1 VIGQIATPKVYAA
14 EREAGLGDAVAG
26 ARSCTLIARLKT
38 APPSPDIQPLLDS
51 LMDRITAGGYEEL
64 LEQIQADL
72 APIVSILVSTGW
84 NLNDDVFL
92 PDETYA
98 AKDTPIHKPIN
109 VEHERDRIIG
119 HIIESR
125 AVDKGGNTVVVAHG
139 DAPPDLFDVEVGGVL
154 YRSLGELSE
163 TIAAIIADAENGRG
177 YVSMEAWFTGFDYGL
192 RDRAT
197 GVTHVVKRNETTSF
211 LTKHLRVFEGTGRF
225 QAYDVGRVLR
235 NITFA
240 GKAIVANPANPESV
254 IKVAARQMEM
264 GSGQTYVAAD
274 LSELLEGGKEG
285 MNELEEI
292 KAKLAEATKEIASKS
307 EEVTKLTGER
317 DAIAAELATLKEQVE
332 ALTAEKTESEG
343 KLKEATERTEKA
355 EAELGEVKAKE
366 AARDRLVKLSEV
378 TKIEDEAAALA
389 ELGAMTDETFEAVL
403 KYAGTKQ
410 DTQAGTDG
418 KSDKGEGTGTD
429 DDEGEAD
436 ASVLDNAEPDSD
448 PAMSG
453 GGESESETEMTV
465 AKATACRLLGREDEG
480 EE

>member
-1 VIGQIATPKVYAA
+1 VADSIATPKVYAA
-14 EREAGLGDAVAG
+14 EREAGLGEAIAG

-38 APPSPDIQPLLDS
+38 APPSPNIQPLLDS
-51 LMDRITAGGYEEL
+51 LMDRIAAGGYEEL
-64 LEQIQADL
+64 LEQAQADL

-98 AKDTPIHKPIN
+98 AKDTPVHKPIN

-125 AVDKGGNTVVVAHG
+125 AVDKESNTVTVAEG
-139 DAPPDLFDVEVGGVL
+139 ESPPDLFDVEVGGVL

-163 TIAAIIADAENGRG
+163 TIAAIIEDAENGRG

-225 QAYDVGRVLR
+225 QGYDVGRVLR
-235 NITFA
+235 NVTFA

-254 IKVAARQMEM
+254 IKVAARQMEDHSARM
-264 GSGQTYVAAD
+264 YVAAE
-274 LSELLEGGKEG
+274 LNELLEGEEG
-285 MNELEEI
+285 MKELEEI

-332 ALTAEKTESEG
+332 VLTAEKTESEG
-343 KLKEATERTEKA
+343 RLKEAAERAEKA
-355 EAELGEVKAKE
+355 EAGLGEVKAKE
-366 AARDRLVKLSEV
+366 AARDRLAKLSAV

-389 ELGAMTDETFEAVL
+389 ELGVMTDETFESVL
-403 KYAGTKQ
+403 KYAGTRQ
-410 DTQAGTDG
+410 DPKAGTDG
-418 KSDKGEGTGTD
+418 KSDKDEGAGTGD
-429 DDEGEAD
+429 GESEAD
-436 ASVLDNAEPDSD
+436 ASVLDNAEPDND
-448 PAMSG
+448 PAMNG

-465 AKATACRLLGREDEG
+465 AKATACRLLGREGEG

>member
-1 VIGQIATPKVYAA
+1 VADSIATPKVYAA
-14 EREAGLGDAVAG
+14 ERETGLGEAIAG

-51 LMDRITAGGYEEL
+51 LMDRIAAGGYEEL
-64 LEQIQADL
+64 LEQTQADL

-98 AKDTPIHKPIN
+98 AKDTPVHKPIN

-125 AVDKGGNTVVVAHG
+125 AVDKGSNTVVVADG

-163 TIAAIIADAENGRG
+163 TIAAIIEDAEHGRG

-225 QAYDVGRVLR
+225 QGYDVGRVLR

-274 LSELLEGGKEG
+274 LSELLEGEEG
-285 MNELEEI
+285 MNELDEI

-317 DAIAAELATLKEQVE
+317 DAIAAELATLREQVE

-343 KLKEATERTEKA
+343 KLKEAAERTEKA
-355 EAELGEVKAKE
+355 EAQLGEVKAKE
-366 AARDRLVKLSEV
+366 AARVRLAKLSEV
-378 TKIEDEAAALA
+378 TKIEDEAATLA
-389 ELGAMTDETFEAVL
+389 ELGTMTDETFEAVL
-403 KYAGTKQ
+403 KYAGRKQ
-410 DTQAGTDG
+410 DGAAGTDG
-418 KSDKGEGTGTD
+418 KSDKGEGTGTGD
-429 DDEGEAD
+429 GEGEAD
-436 ASVLDNAEPDSD
+436 ASVLDNVEPDND
-448 PAMSG
+448 PAMNG

-465 AKATACRLLGREDEG
+465 AKATACRLLGREG
-480 EE
+480 EKEE